1 MTDTSSAN
9 PASSATSSASTGVVS
24 AVSTSAM
31 SATKPCPS
39 SSSPP
44 SSISSSP
51 VKHVDPMVR
60 ALNTIMYG
68 VLVHF
73 ATMSLFLSRNKLTTS
88 APTTIDE
95 ESTNVSSSSA
105 TTTTCSTTTA
115 STFAMILLAHEY
127 WVYLQHANV
136 LGNPL
141 CQRLDR
147 QYGIALLKSN
157 QHWAIAGTLAA
168 YWCRE
173 ALSMFLCLPYI
184 VVGVSVGEESESSY
198 IISTEYLILYSLI
211 YHTIKSRGVRK
222 DAIRRYSTTYGIMR
236 VVIDKFY
243 HHTYS
248 EQMIS
253 LGRLLLQG
261 FDTYIHGRIISDL
274 ISSPYIT
281 GTSKLDDNGEA
292 YDESVMT
299 KIHILFIVWVFHAAC
314 NQWFTCSTATIMVQA
329 WYSLTGS
336 KGKCTRK
343 PTRQQ
348 ASTTGVAPVT
358 PKLMDISDS
367 ESESDVTNSD
377 SLSSSSS
384 TSADDDFVVRNLLRP
399 GRVSNKLKGM
409 QGTVSKGVDNA
420 VKIETMIAIIAA
432 VYIVGFDDVPFRI
445 IHSIDWNSSS
455 LLPFLRNAT
464 SEMLSME
471 HQIDINAFW
480 VNLLYGWLLYSI
492 LYAMSIQF
500 LSTPTAFRKQEKPSK
515 DLSGRKRS
523 ILHAMDVVMIA
534 TGVSHANSES
544 REILLGLF
552 LVMIVTSKS
561 FLRAA
566 NWYGPKVFWKTM
578 SYYEILA
585 RGLLGRWLI
594 EGQQDHVAFVGS
606 IICIVWVGTTL
617 SNSSSISEVDMDKGE
632 SHHKSVAA
640 DVVFLGHPAELSDC
654 WALWLLPYPL
664 DERWRRPWWS
674 VPLWPLHYLV
684 GYYTCNFRQKLFGDS
699 ASFFKCDDVVYDG
712 LRMQTWTAA
721 HFGRHFVTSK
731 CAVRRNIE
739 AAARNADSTGVKVL
753 CLGAL
758 NKAESINGGGLGVV
772 QALGPHRS
780 LSVIHGNHLTAA
792 AVVETTHQC
801 FGEQAKVFLTG
812 KIYDFCYDFETP
824 LYLPTALF

>member
-1 MTDTSSAN
+1 M
-9 PASSATSSASTGVVS
+9 
-24 AVSTSAM
+24 
-31 SATKPCPS
+31 
-39 SSSPP
+39 
-44 SSISSSP
+44 
-51 VKHVDPMVR
+51 
-60 ALNTIMYG
+60 
-68 VLVHF
+68 
-73 ATMSLFLSRNKLTTS
+73 
-88 APTTIDE
+88 AP
-95 ESTNVSSSSA
+95 
-105 TTTTCSTTTA
+105 

-127 WVYLQHANV
+127 WVYLQHTNV

-184 VVGVSVGEESESSY
+184 VGSESESSH
-198 IISTEYLILYSLI
+198 IISTKYLILYSLI

-248 EQMIS
+248 EQLIT

-281 GTSKLDDNGEA
+281 GTSRHGDDGQV
-292 YDESVMT
+292 YDDFVMT
-299 KIHILFIVWVFHAAC
+299 KIHTLFLVWVVHAAC

-336 KGKCTRK
+336 SSKDTRK
-343 PTRQQ
+343 AKQQ
-348 ASTTGVAPVT
+348 QTSATSTAPVT

-367 ESESDVTNSD
+367 ESESDITNSD

-409 QGTVSKGVDNA
+409 HGAVSKGVDNA

-432 VYIVGFDDVPFRI
+432 VYIIGFDDVPFRI
-445 IHSIDWNSSS
+445 IYSIDWNSTFVTSSS
-455 LLPFLRNAT
+455 LVPFLRTAT
-464 SEMLSME
+464 SDIFSME
-471 HQIDINAFW
+471 NLIDINVFW

-500 LSTPTAFRKQEKPSK
+500 LPTSTTFRKQEKPSK

-523 ILHAMDVVMIA
+523 LVHAVDVVMIA
-534 TGVSHANSES
+534 TGVSHANSGS

-566 NWYGPKVFWKTM
+566 NWRGPKVFWKTM
-578 SYYEILA
+578 GYYEILA
-585 RGLLGRWLI
+585 RGLLGRWLL
-594 EGQQDHVAFVGS
+594 EGQQDHVALVGS
-606 IICIVWVGTTL
+606 IICIVWIGTTL
-617 SNSSSISEVDMDKGE
+617 PNSSSVSEVGTDRGE
-632 SHHKSVAA
+632 SHPKSAVA

-654 WALWLLPYPL
+654 WALWLLPYSL

-739 AAARNADSTGVKVL
+739 AAARNADRTGVKVL

-801 FGEQAKVFLTG
+801 LGEQAKVFLTR
-812 KIYDFCYDFETP
+812 KTYDICYDFKTP
-824 LYLPTALF
+824 ILFTYQFVLVHFRCKLQGWLGRCSSFKR